1 MNGSMHLFLRAIGFA
16 EFDAE
21 GEKKLI
27 ESAAA
32 QSPENNLLM
41 KKNEYYGR
49 AELLVPISDS
59 TGICV
64 YGALEDVKD
73 SSASSFR
80 PIYYY
85 PMLMGSSRSDNDELS
100 IERHYDKES
109 YEVICDDLKPGVT
122 LMFYLQNALDYLR
135 YRQGR
140 VESGKEKPDY
150 FMLDRK
156 NPAEKDAISGK
167 EVILSALSVGGMII
181 LPTASRSTSRH
192 PVSGR
197 EAAKDAARR
206 NLLAA
211 AKNGDQ
217 DAIESLTIDDLD
229 TYTAI
234 SRRIMNEDVLSIV
247 DTSFMPCGVE
257 CDQYSVIGEIL
268 EVDNQTNVITDEK
281 IWILKLICNDIVF
294 DMAINEA
301 DLVGEPA
308 VGRRFK
314 GVVWLQGEV
323 LI

>member
-1 MNGSMHLFLRAIGFA
+1 MHLFLRAIGFA

-73 SSASSFR
+73 GSASSFR

-122 LMFYLQNALDYLR
+122 LMFYLQNALDYLM

-167 EVILSALSVGGMII
+167 DVILSALSVGGMII
-181 LPTASRSTSRH
+181 LPTASRSTSRR

-217 DAIESLTIDDLD
+217 DAIESLTIEDID
-229 TYTAI
+229 TY
-234 SRRIMNEDVLSIV
+234 NELSNRVMKEDIFTIV
-247 DTSFMPCGVE
+247 DSTFMPCGVE
-257 CDQYSVIGEIL
+257 LS
-268 EVDNQTNVITDEK
+268 
-281 IWILKLICNDIVF
+281 LIHI
-294 DMAINEA
+294 
-301 DLVGEPA
+301 
-308 VGRRFK
+308 
-314 GVVWLQGEV
+314 
-323 LI
+323 

>member
-1 MNGSMHLFLRAIGFA
+1 MHLFLRAIGFA

-73 SSASSFR
+73 GRASSFR

-150 FMLDRK
+150 FMPVSYTHLT
-156 NPAEKDAISGK
+156 
-167 EVILSALSVGGMII
+167 
-181 LPTASRSTSRH
+181 LPTNSR
-192 PVSGR
+192 V
-197 EAAKDAARR
+197 
-206 NLLAA
+206 
-211 AKNGDQ
+211 
-217 DAIESLTIDDLD
+217 
-229 TYTAI
+229 
-234 SRRIMNEDVLSIV
+234 
-247 DTSFMPCGVE
+247 
-257 CDQYSVIGEIL
+257 
-268 EVDNQTNVITDEK
+268 
-281 IWILKLICNDIVF
+281 
-294 DMAINEA
+294 
-301 DLVGEPA
+301 
-308 VGRRFK
+308 
-314 GVVWLQGEV
+314 
-323 LI
+323 